1 MTKLMVRCKNCRF
14 KFPSFTQIN
23 EVAFETAAPSNNAE
37 ECPGCREMLA
47 YIRKTI
53 FLNSYSEKIEEV
65 YKYLVSYDSE
75 TKLLNQTTH

>member
-1 MTKLMVRCKNCRF
+1 MVRCKNCRF

-47 YIRKTI
+47 YYKKDY
-53 FLNSYSEKIEEV
+53 FFEQLFEKIEEA

-75 TKLLNQTTH
+75 TKLLNQIMH